1 MKNQEV
7 AAIFNEIADI
17 LDIKGANPFRIRA
30 YRKAAQN
37 IENLTEDIAA
47 IAERNDLEAIPGIG
61 KDLAGKIQEFVSTGA
76 LKYYDELKKEVPSG
90 IVTLLA
96 VPGVGPRTAKLI

>member
-7 AAIFNEIADI
+7 ADIFNEIADI

-47 IAERNDLEAIPGIG
+47 IAARNDLEAIPAPRRITSV
-61 KDLAGKIQEFVSTGA
+61 LETWLYA
-76 LKYYDELKKEVPSG
+76 
-90 IVTLLA
+90 A
-96 VPGVGPRTAKLI
+96 V